1 MRHHFL
7 LFHLPLESSIFYI
20 KLMLFWVICDA
31 VFLYWISKKVQCI
44 LCIAVFL
51 ILLDNYKSTC
61 PEVKWYL
68 LQNHSVTHWN
78 STFLA
83 EKCWGTGRN
92 VKMSWQYICH
102 CIQWEKEK
110 ILKLNYLQALLIF
123 LKETKTFF
131 CFL

>member
-1 MRHHFL
+1 MITSLYETPFL
-7 LFHLPLESSIFYI
+7 IISSSTWKQYLLYQIYAFLSHLWCCIFI
-20 KLMLFWVICDA
+20 LNF
-31 VFLYWISKKVQCI
+31 KKMVQCI

-61 PEVKWYL
+61 PEVERYL

-110 ILKLNYLQALLIF
+110 ILKLNDLQTLF
-123 LKETKTFF
+123 MFF
-131 CFL
+131 